1 MMKITV
7 EFLSLPNVAKMVGG
21 KTITLD
27 LTGRTVG
34 DLLHELAGKYGSSV
48 QKFLL
53 DESGRLDMSLAMT
66 VNKEWVRQNQM
77 DRILQEGDRVTFM
90 MLVAGG

>member
-1 MMKITV
+1 MKIAV
-7 EFLSLPNVAKMVGG
+7 EFLSLPNLAKMAGG
-21 KTITLD
+21 KTITVD
-27 LTGRTVG
+27 FSGRTAG
-34 DLLHELAGKYGSSV
+34 DLLHELASKYGAGFR
-48 QKFLL
+48 KFLF

-77 DRILQEGDRVTFM
+77 DKALQEGDRVSIM

>member
-1 MMKITV
+1 MKITV

-27 LTGRTVG
+27 FPGLTVG
-34 DLLHELAGKYGSSV
+34 DLLHELAGKYGEGV
-48 QKFLL
+48 RKFLF
-53 DESGRLDMSLAMT
+53 DEAGQFDMSLAMT

-77 DRILQEGDRVTFM
+77 EKALHEGDRVTIM